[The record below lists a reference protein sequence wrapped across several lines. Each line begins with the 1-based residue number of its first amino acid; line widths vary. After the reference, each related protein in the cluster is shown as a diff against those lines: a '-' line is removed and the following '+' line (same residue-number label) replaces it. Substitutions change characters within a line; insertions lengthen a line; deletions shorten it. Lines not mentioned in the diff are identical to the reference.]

1 MRIRVI
7 AHGLL
12 TVAAQNPDGAIEL
25 TVPSGCDI
33 QGAIEILHERS
44 PVFDPRAAPIT
55 LVDGVRVPLSRTL
68 QDGEELHL
76 YPIFGGG

>member
-7 AHGLL
+7 VHGLL
-12 TVAAQNPDGAIEL
+12 TVAAQDPGGAIEL
-25 TVPSGCDI
+25 TLPAGCDI

-44 PVFDPRAAPIT
+44 PVFDPRAAPIP
-55 LVDGVRVPLSRTL
+55 LIDGERVPLSRPL
-68 QDGEELHL
+68 QDGEEVHL